1 MKPSSCQ
8 AEVYPCVFV
17 NCDNKVCYKCSPGE
31 SFPYL
36 CTNHRRDVLKFYLK
50 MRKKYPLLAK
60 NKFFNFK
67 QWRIYERH
75 FSIIRWPLFLM
86 EYAVI
91 LRKYN
96 VPIRKYVNK
105 RYLHYFD
112 YFISIPDNLKTE
124 YRNIVLEEEWISD
137 NDDINDEEE
146 IVCRYWNP
154 DLNAVFP
161 LHGDR
166 DY

>member
-1 MKPSSCQ
+1 MKPNTCQ

-17 NCDNKVCYKCSPGE
+17 KCDNKVCYTCSPGE

-36 CTNHRRDVLKFYLK
+36 CTIHRREVLKFYLK
-50 MRKKYPLLAK
+50 MKTKYPLLSK

-67 QWRIYERH
+67 QYRIYERH
-75 FSIIRWPLFLM
+75 FPIIRWPLFLM
-86 EYAVI
+86 EYSII
-91 LRKYN
+91 LQKYN
-96 VPIRKYVNK
+96 TPIRKYVNK

-112 YFISIPDNLKTE
+112 YFISIPDGLKSE
-124 YRNIVLEEEWISD
+124 YRNIILEEEWISD
-137 NDDINDEEE
+137 NDDIDDDEE

-161 LHGDR
+161 LHIDR